1 MHALTSRYSARPRHE
16 RLTSGLLAVALS
28 SMLACGGA
36 TTTGPGENT
45 GDAGD
50 QRDASDKPDGADPSD
65 AASDAGRPECDTT
78 FVTCRS
84 NPPPCPAGEIPV
96 VSGTCWAGHCVKP
109 SACRTVRD
117 CTVCPADS
125 NVCARD
131 TGRGVM
137 NVRCVEVPTVC
148 TNDRTC
154 KCLVSYVCTN
164 SPFGS
169 CFEGSGREFF
179 CDCPICR

>member
-1 MHALTSRYSARPRHE
+1 MHSLSSPPCARERLE
-16 RLTSGLLAVALS
+16 RLTSSLLAAALS

-36 TTTGPGENT
+36 TTTAPEDST
-45 GDAGD
+45 GDAGN
-50 QRDASDKPDGADPSD
+50 QSDASDKADGVGP
-65 AASDAGRPECDTT
+65 SDAGRPECDTT
-78 FVTCRS
+78 LVTRRS
-84 NPPPCPAGEIPV
+84 NPPPCPVGEIPV
-96 VSGTCWAGHCVKP
+96 VSGTCWAGHCAKP